1 MTENKKELL
10 LSKFNEYKEVA
21 KEICKQEEYD
31 HINFRG
37 RQVDIIKIL
46 IDLDKNVEIKEEVE
60 EKEDRPTTK
69 KK

>member
-1 MTENKKELL
+1 MTEDKKELL
-10 LSKFNEYKEVA
+10 ISKFNEYKELA

-31 HINFRG
+31 TVNYRG

-46 IDLDKNVEIKEEVE
+46 IDLDKNVEVKKEVE
-60 EKEDRPTTK
+60 EKEEKPTTK